1 MSKTEAVSTSSAPAP
16 IGPYSQAVK
25 ANGFLFLSGQIPLDP
40 SSGEVVQGPIEAQTE
55 RVMENLKAV
64 LGQAGL
70 APSDVVKTSIYLADM
85 ADFPRV
91 NEVYGRY
98 FGESKPARSTFQVAG
113 LPKGVG
119 VEIDAIAVL

>member
-25 ANGFLFLSGQIPLDP
+25 ANGFLYLSGQIPLDP
-40 SSGEVVQGPIEAQTE
+40 SSGEVVQGSIEAQTE

-91 NEVYGRY
+91 NGVYGRY